1 MIISD
6 LALQIN
12 NYGIYGN
19 AECEIE
25 CLNLC
30 NRDTGFEHILS
41 YVVDDSW
48 GSIVNENRSVCA
60 LMCREE
66 DAAIYLPIVSERNG
80 AIIVCRQPERDFYEL
95 H

>member
-1 MIISD
+1 MMEKQMIISD

-30 NRDTGFEHILS
+30 
-41 YVVDDSW
+41 
-48 GSIVNENRSVCA
+48 SVC
-60 LMCREE
+60 
-66 DAAIYLPIVSERNG
+66 
-80 AIIVCRQPERDFYEL
+80 
-95 H
+95 